1 MYEIKNKKII
11 EGFTNRKISRL
22 VRRATI
28 ISKIISTPLANSSKL
43 TNNIVK
49 MLQRQAKVRS
59 SLGSEDGKKVITA
72 KMQMQVNFSIFQLIR
87 IKNNIIDLCLQV
99 LYYANE
105 IKKQAPKIISDELR
119 KSNKKASLNLVVAA
133 KIKAAAVK
141 KATRDLKY
149 AKIRAKKIPRNKS
162 KVKKNREKKEKI
174 LLNHTNLSRGS
185 RRVVVDEV
193 EYDYYPLRIA
203 LLCVAIYL
211 LFTYIY
217 FKL

>member
-105 IKKQAPKIISDELR
+105 INFLREL
-119 KSNKKASLNLVVAA
+119 
-133 KIKAAAVK
+133 
-141 KATRDLKY
+141 
-149 AKIRAKKIPRNKS
+149 
-162 KVKKNREKKEKI
+162 
-174 LLNHTNLSRGS
+174 
-185 RRVVVDEV
+185 
-193 EYDYYPLRIA
+193 
-203 LLCVAIYL
+203 
-211 LFTYIY
+211 
-217 FKL
+217 